1 MDRGGGGILE
11 METES
16 PTDSL
21 TREGGMIQGDPPI
34 LAILGWFMTKFFRV
48 LFLSL
53 LLSYQISSVAFAIDE
68 RVLMEN
74 FSKSIATEF
83 DKHNHKKIIKLYEDF
98 RDQNLNRVLPFRPRV
113 MYCQALA
120 EVGDTEGAIKNL
132 KELVADWPVR
142 LDIIKIQYDLANL
155 LFMQGMKDEARDVFE
170 KIILQSDES
179 AQIVQKSKER
189 LFQLKQ
195 MESKKKDVTGLQIL
209 EIQTSLEIGE
219 ISQDSISFLKK
230 VIETEPNT
238 RNSAKAREVLQRANE
253 LRTQRY
259 KSLLDEARRLFDEE
273 KKYQE
278 AQEIIDNIERDYA
291 DILEAPSVEALKKA
305 IKEKVK

>member
-1 MDRGGGGILE
+1 
-11 METES
+11 
-16 PTDSL
+16 
-21 TREGGMIQGDPPI
+21 
-34 LAILGWFMTKFFRV
+34 MTKFIRL
-48 LFLSL
+48 LFLTL
-53 LLSYQISSVAFAIDE
+53 LLSYQISSMAFAIDE
-68 RVLMEN
+68 KVLMDN
-74 FSKSIATEF
+74 FSKSVATEF

-98 RDQNLNRVLPFRPRV
+98 REQNPNRVLPFRARV

-132 KELVADWPVR
+132 RELVADWPVR

-170 KIILQSDES
+170 KILLQSDES

-219 ISQDSISFLKK
+219 ISQDNISFLKK

-238 RNSAKAREVLQRANE
+238 RNSTKAREVLQRANE
-253 LRTQRY
+253 VRTQRY
-259 KSLLDEARRLFDEE
+259 KALLDEARRLFDEE

-278 AQEIIDNIERDYA
+278 SQEIIDNIERDYF

-305 IKEKVK
+305 IKDKAK